1 MTDSPP
7 RSQSPDV
14 QNLARANAVE
24 PEADMAAPDFRAVYE
39 AEFSYVYRSL
49 RRLGVADRDLEDLA
63 HDVFVA
69 FYRGLPTFEPGRP
82 VRPWLFG
89 ICFRVASDH
98 RRRARHRFEIA
109 ADTDDGR
116 PRDFADGGPLP
127 DEQMSRAQ
135 DRRLILSALA
145 ALDLD
150 RRAVFVMHELDG
162 FSMPEIAAALSAPL
176 NTCYSR
182 LRLAREDFASAVR
195 RLRKK
200 DDR

>member
-1 MTDSPP
+1 MDLP
-7 RSQSPDV
+7 
-14 QNLARANAVE
+14 
-24 PEADMAAPDFRAVYE
+24 ADRRPAAASVALPDFRAVYE
-39 AEFSYVYRSL
+39 AEFDYVYHSL

-69 FYRGLPTFEPGRP
+69 FYRGLASFEPGRP
-82 VRPWLFG
+82 VKPWLFG

-98 RRRARHRFEIA
+98 RRRARHRFEVGG
-109 ADTDDGR
+109 DVGPDGTSR
-116 PRDFADGGPLP
+116 EFADAGPLP

-135 DRRLILSALA
+135 DRRLILGALA

-182 LRLAREDFASAVR
+182 LRLAREAFASAVR
-195 RLRKK
+195 RLIKK